1 MPRYI
6 RNVALTAKIE
16 TIRGQ
21 DAAPSAATDGIILV
35 DQVEMTPLDIK
46 YAERNVFLPYFGKFA
61 DLVATYSQKLKFSV
75 DASLSGTAGAAPL
88 WGKLM
93 TACASSEAS
102 LTAPARVEYTPA
114 SQGLKTTTLYFYDD
128 GALHKLV
135 GSMGSFTLK
144 APQGGK
150 PVIEFEFW
158 GIYTPLA
165 VQPIPAVSLAAWKV
179 PLTVNLANTNND
191 ITLGCTYAAGAIS
204 GGTTFNSMGLE
215 IMANKV
221 GGLFAGLSEERID
234 ITDHDF
240 QVKFE
245 LELDAAQEV
254 AAQAAVLAN
263 APTGMGFRLG
273 KTAGNSLLIFAPA
286 LVRNSIS
293 KSEKDGVRMISFG
306 GTLQPS
312 SGNDDVRF
320 VAL

>member
-21 DAAPSAATDGIILV
+21 DAAPSAASDGIILV
-35 DQVEMTPLDIK
+35 DQVEMTPLEIK
-46 YAERNVFLPYFGKFA
+46 YAERKAFLPYFGKLA

-75 DASLSGTAGAAPL
+75 DMSLSGTAGTAPL
-88 WGKLM
+88 WGKLLM
-93 TACASSEAS
+93 ACASAEAS
-102 LTAPARVEYTPA
+102 LTTPARVEYTPA
-114 SQGLKTTTLYFYDD
+114 SQALKTITLYFYDD
-128 GALHKLV
+128 GVLHKLV
-135 GSMGSFTLK
+135 GAMGSFSAK
-144 APQGGK
+144 VPQGGK
-150 PVIEFEFW
+150 PVFEVEFW

-165 VQPIPAVSLAAWKV
+165 VQPIPSVSLAAWKV
-179 PLTVNLANTNND
+179 PLPVNLANINND

-204 GGTTFNSMGLE
+204 GGTSYNSMGLE

-240 QVKFE
+240 QVKFD

-254 AAQAAVLAN
+254 AAQAAVLSNVA
-263 APTGMGFRLG
+263 TTMGFRLG
-273 KTAGNSLLIFAPA
+273 KTAGNSMLIFAPA
-286 LVRNSIS
+286 LVRNSIT
-293 KSEKDGVRMISFG
+293 KSEKDGVRLISFSG
-306 GTLQPS
+306 SLQPS